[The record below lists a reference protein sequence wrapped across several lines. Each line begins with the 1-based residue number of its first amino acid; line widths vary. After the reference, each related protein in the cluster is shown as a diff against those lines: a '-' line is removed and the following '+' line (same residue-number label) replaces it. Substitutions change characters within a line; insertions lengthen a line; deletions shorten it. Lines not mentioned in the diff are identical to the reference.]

1 MGGTYSLY
9 GRRKDNDKYEF
20 LQELEE
26 HQMDIFKHNVVAY
39 ALDKKHLGMKSLY
52 LYKGY
57 MRLAKAIVDA
67 VFGDD
72 ILLSAFAAEW
82 DSCEERLDHTLGS
95 FGISAGFGGLC
106 MQVHL
111 HESISKILES

>member
-57 MRLAKAIVDA
+57 MRLAKAIVKTQYLEMT
-67 VFGDD
+67 FTR
-72 ILLSAFAAEW
+72 SFAAEW
-82 DSCEERLDHTLGS
+82 DSWRSVWIIYLGS

-106 MQVHL
+106 IQSTL
-111 HESISKILES
+111 T